1 MVTTLQ
7 NFWLKHRK
15 AIIMGSF
22 LVLGALILPHLA
34 QAVDPAAP
42 APQSAS
48 QVGQGLLDGL
58 SQVMKLLQVI
68 FWPVLL
74 MIGSLMQ
81 NDILFGAGMEARSL
95 EVWVNIRNIVNIL
108 FVLVLLGI
116 AFYNVMGAG
125 ENYHFKTILP
135 KFVIALIAVNFT
147 FIAFKIVLDGVNV
160 VSTAIFALPNT
171 VQEKL
176 AEQAGGAADQ
186 GILTVDQINGM
197 CSAIYAADVNTQKQD
212 YDVNVQ
218 AALDAAKG
226 GSTICSTDKLP
237 EGTTYGGSYLHPK
250 AVDFFTKVGG
260 NNVALVMALS
270 FQNAN
275 LLDKVY
281 GKQDKLNVGTLSINI
296 LFSIVLYVIYGTAY
310 VALFVLLLVRL
321 VVLWIMMALSPLIVL
336 PYVLPESVKGMLH
349 EGGDLGKKFIANA
362 LAPIPVALV
371 MSIGIVM
378 MNGLKTADFSKG
390 DQFLQT
396 PTLSLDLLTSGVT
409 SLQQLIMAFGTAA
422 FIWIGVFTAM
432 KGTYAEHLTE
442 GIKGAVGGAAKTLG
456 KFAVGSI
463 PLFPTA
469 RGTAT
474 VGAVGAALKQ
484 LPSLPDTKFREQAQ
498 VLFPELMQKGGEI
511 GGKMGKSKDKAEFFK
526 NAKETPSSMV
536 GDPAI
541 QKGWAE
547 YYGKG
552 AGKSQHADLAKWLKD
567 AGYKGD
573 VKKFLEEA
581 EAGNVDPNMMRQI
594 YNAAGISTSSASGL
608 PSSPSAASKEQQDKA
623 LKNKYADT
631 KKLRESGALTDDIAN
646 EDQLK
651 KIQARIKKGEGKKPD
666 SPEAKDAAAALAEL
680 DAIDKK
686 VQARE
691 TELGQVE
698 RSVKFKI
705 TENLAGGKPTEQN
718 FQNVEAA
725 LKQQVDQIVGSK
737 GATESDADYTKRR
750 EAAEKK
756 VLDAAGKNMSKDQQ
770 AAFMTAGGTAAGTS
784 LVSRIVPGGAST
796 AAKPPAKPAPAAPKP
811 PAAPAKPPAAPPPKP
826 PKITTEPK
834 PTVAGT
840 ASGQESPGRNWV
852 YDAAANAGKGEWI
865 NNPNP

>member
-7 NFWLKHRK
+7 NFWLRHRK
-15 AIIMGSF
+15 AIILGSF
-22 LVLGALILPHLA
+22 LVLGSLILPHLA
-34 QAVDPAAP
+34 HAAPPDSTP

-176 AEQAGGAADQ
+176 AEQASSTTGEQ

-197 CSAIYAADVNTQKQD
+197 CSAIYAADVSTQKAD
-212 YDVNVQ
+212 YDANVQ

-226 GSTICSTDKLP
+226 GGTICGIDKLSDGP
-237 EGTTYGGSYLHPK
+237 YKDSYLSPN
-250 AVDFFTKVGG
+250 AVDFFSKVGG

-390 DQFLQT
+390 DKFLAT

-432 KGTYAEHLTE
+432 KGTYAEHITE

-469 RGTAT
+469 RGTAG
-474 VGAVGAALKQ
+474 VGAVGVALKQ
-484 LPSLPDTKFREQAQ
+484 LTSLPNTKFTEQAQ
-498 VLFPELMQKGGEI
+498 ALFPELMQKGAIVGEKI
-511 GGKMGKSKDKAEFFK
+511 GKSKDKNEFLK
-526 NAKETPSSMV
+526 NAKDTPSSMV

-552 AGKSQHADLAKWLKD
+552 AGKSQQADLAKWLVGTSY
-567 AGYKGD
+567 AGN
-573 VKKFLEEA
+573 VKKFLEDA
-581 EAGNVDPNMMRQI
+581 EAGKVDPNVMSQI
-594 YNAAGISTSSASGL
+594 YNNAGIQTSSASGL
-608 PSSPSAASKEQQDKA
+608 PASPSAASKEQQDKA

-631 KKLRESGALTDDIAN
+631 KKLRESGALTDDIAT
-646 EDQLK
+646 DA
-651 KIQARIKKGEGKKPD
+651 KIKELQGRIKKGEGKKPE
-666 SPEAKDAAAALAEL
+666 SQEAKDAAAALQEL

-686 VQARE
+686 VVARE
-691 TELGQVE
+691 TELGQGE
-698 RSVKFKI
+698 RSIKFKI

-737 GATESDADYTKRR
+737 GATESDAEYQKRR
-750 EAAEKK
+750 DAAEKK
-756 VLDAAGKNMSKDQQ
+756 VLDAAGKAMSKDQQ
-770 AAFMTAGGTAAGTS
+770 AAFMTAGGTAADGS
-784 LVSRIVPGGAST
+784 LMSRIVPGGAS
-796 AAKPPAKPAPAAPKP
+796 KPATPAK
-811 PAAPAKPPAAPPPKP
+811 PAAPAKPPAAPAKPAGPPPKP
-826 PKITTEPK
+826 APGTPGSDFDHPK
-834 PTVAGT
+834 PIPVGSVTKTLYGGTVKAGEKFQ
-840 ASGQESPGRNWV
+840 GNDGIV
-852 YDAAANAGKGEWI
+852 YIAQ
-865 NNPNP
+865 